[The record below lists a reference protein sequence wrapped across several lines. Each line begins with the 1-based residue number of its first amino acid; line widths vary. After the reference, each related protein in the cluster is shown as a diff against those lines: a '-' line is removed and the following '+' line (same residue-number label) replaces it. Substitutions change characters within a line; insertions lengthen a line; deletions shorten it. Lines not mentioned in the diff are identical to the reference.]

1 VASAASDV
9 ERAVVD
15 FLRAHGPVH
24 RDPKLRSRGTADILT
39 MVGSAYEGRLSDFR
53 RHLRRARKKGL
64 IHGDLF
70 ELLAAGPEADTP
82 APPRWAV
89 PDADVIDL
97 TEPNQA
103 GPSGVPLQPGHA
115 LFPPAGPL
123 VRAITQF
130 DRSDEGLRLLAE
142 RGLSFGMLLDFSIEI
157 DRERPFPKADP
168 VPGPATR
175 QAVGALWIRGF
186 EPADIAEVL
195 DVSTPLAASLC
206 EPLSRLHKVR
216 EIVPLDLAGMPAAEI
231 SRAVGLSPATVKRTL
246 RRIGF
251 AVHPDRPSATVALI
265 VDDTDDRGIV
275 SSE

>member
-1 VASAASDV
+1 MASGASDV

-15 FLRAHGPVH
+15 YLHVHGPVR

-39 MVGSAYEGRLSDFR
+39 MVGCEYEGRLSDFR
-53 RHLRRARKKGL
+53 RHLRRAVQKGL

-70 ELLAAGPEADTP
+70 ELLAAGPEDDPP
-82 APPRWAV
+82 APRAWAV

-97 TEPNQA
+97 TEPTQA
-103 GPSGVPLQPGHA
+103 DPTGVPLLPGQA
-115 LFPPAGPL
+115 SFPPAGPV

-157 DRERPFPKADP
+157 DQERPSPKADP

-195 DVSTPLAASLC
+195 DVSTPLAAALC

-216 EIVPLDLAGMPAAEI
+216 EIVPLDLAGMAPTEI
-231 SRAVGLSPATVKRTL
+231 SRAVGLSPATVRRTL

-251 AVHPDRPSATVALI
+251 AVHPDRPSAAVTLVA
-265 VDDTDDRGIV
+265 DDPQRP
-275 SSE
+275 